1 MKTHIFTPKFIWITF
16 LFILYSN
23 SILAQQI
30 NVTGT
35 VIGTDDEPIIGVSI
49 LVKGTTQGVITD
61 LNGNY
66 TINTNSDATLVF
78 SYVGCITQEVAI
90 AGRKKINITL
100 VEDSKALDEVV
111 VIGYAV
117 GNKRS
122 VSGAVDR
129 VTAKDMNLG
138 YIATPIDAIRGKV
151 PGMVISQDG
160 GNVNAEPTVRIR
172 GTSSLSGGNDPLVII
187 DGVFGSLEMLNTI
200 AAQDIEE
207 VTVLK
212 DASETA
218 QYGSRGA
225 AGVIVVTTAKGKEG
239 VSNITYNG
247 QFGISHAYKQL
258 QMLSPNEWRHVNQ
271 TLFSGVG
278 KDLGASTNWMD
289 WVQNSVYTQ
298 NNHTVSLTQATK
310 KGSMR
315 ATFGINDRTG
325 VSLTQA
331 TKKGSMRAT
340 FGINDRTGSVR
351 NTGNTTYYG
360 RFNSNLHGLNNK
372 LSLEFNLSAI
382 YRESKPGS
390 NVWSSAAVYNPTYP
404 SERNPETGIW
414 DIDNNVSSM
423 VVHPGEIMEYDLK
436 NESTRINASAR
447 ATYKIIDGLSLSAFG
462 SFMYVNTNN
471 KAYYPN
477 DVYAYRGNRGRAQV
491 SNRHGKDWMGN
502 IQANYSKEFNKH
514 AINALAL
521 VEGQSYYTFNSS
533 VYTEGFD
540 TNYFKYNNLAAGAL
554 LSYGNASSGAQ
565 KNTLLSYMAR
575 LNYMFDNKYVIT
587 VNARTDGS
595 SKLGANHK
603 WGFFPSASAAWI
615 ISNEEFMKKQK
626 IFSTL
631 KLRAGYGVTGNQDAI
646 SPLNSLQVLSPNG
659 ISSYNNQSVVTYA
672 VASNANPDLKWETKY
687 TFDIGLDFTMFNGR
701 LRGTMDYF
709 HSTTKDLLY
718 TYNVSV
724 PPFTYP
730 TLLANMGEMVN
741 KGFEFSI
748 SGEVIKNKKW
758 GLNLSGN
765 VSFLKNKLISLS
777 GAYNGEALTTTDW
790 VVVSS
795 AGGSG
800 LTANTAV
807 TYMAEGYPVGI
818 FRLPVHDGFNQA
830 SDGKKTYKFK
840 DLDGDGTIDHS
851 DSGDREI
858 LGQVVPKVNMNLNAQ
873 LRYKQFDL
881 SVQFNGAF
889 GHKIYNATHLNYNN
903 LNLFPSYNV
912 LKTAPNLGIYDI
924 VHTSYWL
931 EKGDYVNIEYITL
944 GYNIPT
950 KVFKIF
956 SNARIAL
963 SCNNVATITGYSGL
977 TPMINSASF
986 QGGVDSRKFS
996 RWS

>member
-1 MKTHIFTPKFIWITF
+1 MKTHIFTQKFIWITF

-30 NVTGT
+30 SVTGT

-258 QMLSPNEWRHVNQ
+258 QMLSPDEWRHVNQ

-298 NNHTVSLTQATK
+298 NNHT
-310 KGSMR
+310 
-315 ATFGINDRTG
+315 

-462 SFMYVNTNN
+462 SFMYVNANN

-758 GLNLSGN
+758 GLNLS
-765 VSFLKNKLISLS
+765 LS

-912 LKTAPNLGIYDI
+912 LKTAPDLGIYDI

-950 KVFKIF
+950 KVFKVF

-986 QGGVDSRKFS
+986 QGGVDSRNIYPINRTYTIQLILSF
-996 RWS
+996 

>member
-30 NVTGT
+30 SVTGT

-258 QMLSPNEWRHVNQ
+258 QMLSPDEWRHVNQ

-298 NNHTVSLTQATK
+298 NNHT
-310 KGSMR
+310 
-315 ATFGINDRTG
+315 

-462 SFMYVNTNN
+462 SFMYVNANN

-718 TYNVSV
+718 T
-724 PPFTYP
+724 
-730 TLLANMGEMVN
+730 
-741 KGFEFSI
+741 
-748 SGEVIKNKKW
+748 
-758 GLNLSGN
+758 
-765 VSFLKNKLISLS
+765 FLKNKLISLS

-912 LKTAPNLGIYDI
+912 LKTAPDLGIYDI

-950 KVFKIF
+950 KVFKVF

-986 QGGVDSRKFS
+986 QGGVDSRNIYPINRTYTIQLILSF
-996 RWS
+996 